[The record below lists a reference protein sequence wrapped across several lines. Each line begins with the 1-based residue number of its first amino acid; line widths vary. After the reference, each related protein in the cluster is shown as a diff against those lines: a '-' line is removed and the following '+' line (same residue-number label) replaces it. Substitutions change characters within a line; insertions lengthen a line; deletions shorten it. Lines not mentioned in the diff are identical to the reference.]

1 MSTLEDLDDLERED
15 HSKKEQQGGDDNGDK
30 KPSGDGDA
38 EMQDAEPKKDEIDEL
53 LDAELVGASTD
64 DIKKRRRLLDNELRI
79 MKSEFQRLTHEQ
91 NTMREKVKDNQE
103 KIENNRLGD
112 SPSRVI
118 GLVDYKYW

>member
-15 HSKKEQQGGDDNGDK
+15 QSKKQQQGGDDGDGK

-38 EMQDAEPKKDEIDEL
+38 EMKDAEPKKDEIDEL

-103 KIENNRLGD
+103 KIENNRLD
-112 SPSRVI
+112 NSRSLVL
-118 GLVDYKYW
+118 GFVDYKY

>member
-15 HSKKEQQGGDDNGDK
+15 QSKKQQQGGDDNGDGK
-30 KPSGDGDA
+30 KPGGDGDA

-103 KIENNRLGD
+103 KIENNRLED
-112 SPSRVI
+112 SESCVMN
-118 GLVDYKYW
+118 LFDYKY